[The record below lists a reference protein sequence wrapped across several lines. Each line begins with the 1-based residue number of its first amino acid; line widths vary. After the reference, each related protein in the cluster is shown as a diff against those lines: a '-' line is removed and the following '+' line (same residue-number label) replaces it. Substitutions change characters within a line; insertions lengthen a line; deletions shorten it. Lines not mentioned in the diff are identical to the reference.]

1 MQEYKPAYIADK
13 EIRMEDTYLKQLL
26 GEREK
31 ILLVTHQHWFI
42 LLRNILFEILLIIAT
57 LVAVTLVM
65 LIWMPQP
72 IAALGYILLII
83 PLISLTK
90 DVMVWNSHKYVVTN
104 MRVIQVF
111 GVFNKNVTDS
121 SLEKVNDVKM
131 EQSAIGRMANFGDIE
146 ILTASE
152 LGINRFTFIGDPV
165 RFKTAMLNAKFDLEQ
180 TNLSRVNSHPAMDIP
195 MLINQLDDLRK
206 RSLITEAEFQEK
218 KAHLLARL

>member
-1 MQEYKPAYIADK
+1 
-13 EIRMEDTYLKQLL
+13 MEDTYLKQLL